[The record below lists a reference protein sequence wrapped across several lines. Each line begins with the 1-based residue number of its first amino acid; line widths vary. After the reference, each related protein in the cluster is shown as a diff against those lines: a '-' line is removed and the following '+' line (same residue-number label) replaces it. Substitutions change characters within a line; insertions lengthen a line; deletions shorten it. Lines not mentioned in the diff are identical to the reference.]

1 MSILSKKYT
10 CVHLISKVIL
20 IFLISFNS
28 VAGIRDCLDSFFNML
43 NISPREKITNLLE
56 DTLDDEDRKIEIIS
70 DYIHKY
76 PKTKMKEVISDLKTS
91 RPSLRRIA
99 EVLFPLLSD
108 HPVARVISK
117 AHFLKILFPPVL
129 PDQLIKSR
137 FAESMDEGDAGFIIK
152 KIKDMDRV
160 QAEKYLRG
168 LDKKIAEEDRQLEG
182 LRQKYIRGE
191 NILVANILALSNP
204 IPTDVFPLSDVLYR
218 RIDIMSERAL
228 VPVSYLN
235 KLSVQQKKTF
245 IDLMR
250 RYQELR
256 LYELMNVMVYA
267 GYINENN
274 SINSFDE
281 YINILDQVIK
291 DVLSKDYQN
300 ILKYVYKGFK
310 KKKTGFELTGNIKD
324 DWMALFEFAW
334 LERDSFYSVL
344 AVIEEATK
352 QGESVEAYILVWLSI
367 NGRREEGVGS
377 EEEFPF
383 IKRAWLDYVKK
394 EFKQLGKLFSHL
406 EQEETP

>member
-1 MSILSKKYT
+1 
-10 CVHLISKVIL
+10 
-20 IFLISFNS
+20 
-28 VAGIRDCLDSFFNML
+28 ML